1 MQYRY
6 YALAILLA
14 IPVTIVTGTASAAS
28 PCEAAG
34 TEAERAFDLPSGL
47 LLAIGKVESG
57 RWDRARGLSVAW
69 PWTIDVAGEGRHF
82 ETAAE
87 AVQTTRAH
95 QARGARNIDVGCF
108 QISLLHHPNA
118 FKDLEEAFDPTAN
131 ALYAGKFLASL
142 KAQWGTWEGAV
153 AAYHSADPARG
164 IPYRQSVFANWR
176 GTPGALTPDVTSVV
190 VAFGIHIWT
199 PSSRGSAPGLISMVA
214 VTTATAT
221 ASVEPPPAWRL
232 PRVFSQRQ

>member
-1 MQYRY
+1 MRYRY
-6 YALAILLA
+6 HIFAVLSTIL
-14 IPVTIVTGTASAAS
+14 VTLVIGTARAAS
-28 PCEAAG
+28 PCETAG
-34 TEAERAFDLPSGL
+34 TEAEKAFDVPSGL

-57 RWDRARGLSVAW
+57 RWDQARGLSVAW
-69 PWTIDVAGEGRHF
+69 PWTIDVAGAGRHF

-87 AVQTTRAH
+87 ALQTTRAH

-118 FKDLEEAFDPTAN
+118 FKNLEEAFDPTAN

-164 IPYRQSVFANWR
+164 IPYRQSVFANWH
-176 GTPGALTPDVTSVV
+176 GTPGALTPDATPVV

-199 PSSRGSAPGLISMVA
+199 PSSRGAAPGLVSMTA
-214 VTTATAT
+214 VTTATTTAAT
-221 ASVEPPPAWRL
+221 EPPAAWRL